1 MMSTP
6 GLTSPRSDFVVS
18 GTKTEK
24 EPRNLIQFLI
34 HPKDTRFPQSVVP
47 FSFFMFL
54 LYQENEVYGG
64 RKVWG
69 VGVMKDKELMVDE
82 IESSHILGG
91 SGEGHVQVR
100 GKWERY
106 SSYSITLY
114 CRRIHNIYMVV
125 KTLFDC
131 ASWTPEAAKKRSV
144 SRWVCKNKRC
154 TNSLCNLPDVLEISI
169 IKEIVLGGLLL

>member
-1 MMSTP
+1 MTLSEFLSENMNPVYQRLSITGIYQIWGHRRRDLIFVQVSMSTP

-18 GTKTEK
+18 GTKTEE
-24 EPRNLIQFLI
+24 EPRNLIQCLI
-34 HPKDTRFPQSVVP
+34 HPKDTRFPQSFVP

-69 VGVMKDKELMVDE
+69 VGVMKDKEVMVDE

-91 SGEGHVQVR
+91 SGKGNVQVR

-131 ASWTPEAAKKRSV
+131 TNWTPETSK
-144 SRWVCKNKRC
+144 
-154 TNSLCNLPDVLEISI
+154 
-169 IKEIVLGGLLL
+169 